1 MSFVIA
7 RQKVP
12 AQATR
17 RAASHLNGVGSMTA
31 AQNAA
36 AATAATGLL
45 PANDAVSAL
54 TATCFD
60 AQADAVHETEAVNT
74 VAARQGDSL

>member
-1 MSFVIA
+1 MSFVIT
-7 RQKVP
+7 RLEVP
-12 AQATR
+12 AT
-17 RAASHLNGVGSMTA
+17 AASHLNGVGSMTA

-45 PANDAVSAL
+45 PVAADELSAL

-60 AQADAVHETEAVNT
+60 AQADAVYETEAINT
-74 VAARQGDSL
+74 VAARQGGER